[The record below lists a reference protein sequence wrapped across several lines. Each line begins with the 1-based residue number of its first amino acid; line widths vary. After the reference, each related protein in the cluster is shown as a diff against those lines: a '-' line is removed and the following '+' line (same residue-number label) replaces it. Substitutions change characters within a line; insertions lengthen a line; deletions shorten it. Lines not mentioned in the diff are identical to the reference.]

1 LLVSRR
7 EFGEVPYPRESGE
20 KYTEK
25 GLRLDEERF
34 DAIVVGAGPAGI
46 SAAKAL
52 AEAGL
57 SVVVLE
63 RGQFPGAKN
72 VWGGI
77 LYREPTEATVP
88 GFEAEAPL
96 ERPII
101 EQRYML
107 LTNEAMMGATFR
119 SEHFA
124 SPPYNA
130 YSVLRSPF
138 DRWFAGK
145 AEEAG
150 AEIYS
155 ELTVVDLLW
164 QDGCVIGVTTGGE
177 EGELLGR
184 CVVIADG
191 ANSLLAQR
199 IGLHREWEPIEQALV
214 AKELIALP
222 ADVIEARFALPKGM
236 GTAIE
241 VFGEST
247 QGLLGYGF
255 IYTNRESISIG
266 TGALLEDLIATGI
279 NVNDMLDRFKAHPSV
294 SPLIAGGETLE
305 YSAHLIP
312 EGGYKRLSP
321 LYTDGAV
328 VVGDAAQ
335 LVNPVNREGGN
346 LAMLSGK
353 LAAQAI
359 VEAKERDDFS
369 AMSLSRY
376 RELLDDSVV
385 MKDLHKIRNIT
396 DFAHARPHVLRDY
409 PQLLAAMAEEYLRVD
424 GVPKE
429 VKQKKILSMIRGLSK
444 RRFVDDLVGAMRAFS

>member
-1 LLVSRR
+1 M
-7 EFGEVPYPRESGE
+7 
-20 KYTEK
+20 
-25 GLRLDEERF
+25 DDERF

-77 LYREPTEATVP
+77 LYREPMEAMAP

-101 EQRYML
+101 EQRYVL
-107 LTNEAMMGATFR
+107 LTNEAMMGMTFR
-119 SEHFA
+119 SERLA
-124 SPPYNA
+124 TPPFNA

-138 DRWFAGK
+138 DRWFAGQ
-145 AEEAG
+145 AEAAG
-150 AEIYS
+150 AEVYP
-155 ELTVVDLLW
+155 EFTVVDLLW
-164 QDGCVIGVTTGGE
+164 EEGTVAGITTGDPD
-177 EGELLGR
+177 GELLAR

-222 ADVIEARFALPKGM
+222 AEVIESRFALPEGM
-236 GTAIE
+236 GTALEI
-241 VFGEST
+241 FGEST
-247 QGLLGYGF
+247 AGLLGYGF
-255 IYTNRESISIG
+255 IYTNKESLSIG
-266 TGALLEDLIATGI
+266 TGALLEDLIQTGL
-279 NVNDMLDRFKAHPSV
+279 NVNDILDRFKAHPAIA
-294 SPLIAGGETLE
+294 PLIADGETLE
-305 YSAHLIP
+305 YSGHLIP
-312 EGGYKRLSP
+312 EGGYNRLP
-321 LYTDGAV
+321 RLFTDGAV

-335 LVNPVNREGGN
+335 LVNPLNREGGN

-359 VEAKERDDFS
+359 VEAKVKDDFS

-376 RELLDDSVV
+376 RELLDESIV
-385 MKDLHKIRNIT
+385 MQDLHKIRNVT
-396 DFAHARPHVLRDY
+396 DFAHKRPHLLTEY
-409 PQLLAAMAEEYLRVD
+409 PRLLEEMAEEYLRVD
-424 GVPKE
+424 SVAKKE
-429 VKQKKILSMIRGLSK
+429 KQKKMAGMVNALPK
-444 RRFVDDLVGAMRAFS
+444 RRLLDDILGAVRSMV